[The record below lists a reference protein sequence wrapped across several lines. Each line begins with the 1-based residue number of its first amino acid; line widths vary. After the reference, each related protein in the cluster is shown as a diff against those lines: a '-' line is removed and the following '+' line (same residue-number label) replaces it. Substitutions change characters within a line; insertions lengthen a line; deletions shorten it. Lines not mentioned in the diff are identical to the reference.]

1 MPRTKVKREDW
12 IARNRFVERFFGNGD
27 DNNNNNKTSTSE
39 PLVRKEDVIQ
49 AIRYQLVT
57 WSELQLHQWKND
69 RDVVMACIKTKTNQ
83 IRWTDI
89 PFELQQ
95 HLDILLLAIQWRC
108 LTWGHINTTLN
119 TTTTT
124 CMEGSNNNNNN
135 NKWKGDPDVTR
146 AFANEI
152 IVDIKQH
159 KIKCWNDIPPELQQ
173 IREVMLVAIERQCVV
188 WSDMNMNMESNM
200 ESKWKNDP
208 DVTRAF
214 VKVMIRAM
222 ESSESEQIKD
232 WADVPPELQH
242 RDVLLMAIRRRRV
255 VWCNIESKWKSDRDV
270 VIACI
275 GLRQI
280 EHWAEVSPQLQ
291 NEKEVA
297 FVAYQTGLVAASEVP
312 SLMRD
317 LDFFRKAFEQGKLQW
332 RGLPDTMRTSEA
344 FARTVTEFPRYCSK
358 SMFEDIPNLL
368 QDRDIWA
375 TVFDSHGVLG
385 LDDIIPNMAPDTIR
399 ADRELILKAGA
410 SNMRVL
416 QFADRA
422 LQIDHTFLESV
433 FDAYPR
439 ALVHMT
445 HEAQRLF
452 PSLLIQRLKPFAQ
465 HPDTGQFEI
474 SKLAEAILPEL
485 WQQRGG
491 FVQSWFQSGLPY
503 IVDVHP
509 NAWKNDKGIFLLIA
523 EHCDDE
529 LGLCDSFEEAS
540 LSVLADKD
548 CMLEIVRFEPELIS
562 KASSSLRMNFD
573 FMLLA
578 VSGGNGMAII
588 RLYWTRGYKK
598 GDLGLLDRDDFQ
610 QRIQKMLAL
619 YDAFVKEILGAMSS
633 VGKADCALS
642 TLNQGLETSAAYKK
656 LIAEYLDVPAGH
668 MPGSFLRASNN
679 LK

>member
-27 DNNNNNKTSTSE
+27 DNNNNNNKTSTSE

-124 CMEGSNNNNNN
+124 TCMEGSNNNN

-152 IVDIKQH
+152 ILDIKQH
-159 KIKCWNDIPPELQQ
+159 KIK
-173 IREVMLVAIERQCVV
+173 
-188 WSDMNMNMESNM
+188 
-200 ESKWKNDP
+200 
-208 DVTRAF
+208 AF

-332 RGLPDTMRTSEA
+332 RGLPDNMRTSEA